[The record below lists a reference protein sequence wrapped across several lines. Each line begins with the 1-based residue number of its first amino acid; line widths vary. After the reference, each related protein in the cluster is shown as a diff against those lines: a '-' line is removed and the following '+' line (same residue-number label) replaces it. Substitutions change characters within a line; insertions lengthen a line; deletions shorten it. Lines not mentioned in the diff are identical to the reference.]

1 MIDKTECK
9 KMNDIKGIELIAV
22 AFATVI
28 NSSAL
33 ASMFTIIMRDIR
45 LSREDLPMILTVYTG
60 FMFLIGILGMSQA
73 ICVLLESN
81 K

>member
-1 MIDKTECK
+1 
-9 KMNDIKGIELIAV
+9 MNDTKSIELMAV

-33 ASMFTIIMRDIR
+33 DSMFSIIMRDIR
-45 LSREDLPMILTVYTG
+45 LSREDLPMILTVYVG
-60 FMFLIGILGMSQA
+60 FMLLIGIMGMSPA
-73 ICVLLESN
+73 ICTLLESN